1 MRGPR
6 PFLAPDAEEARRLL
20 EQELVKPAYVEAQP
34 NFFERLFG
42 EFLRGVVRLLE
53 GVGGLGSGAGTL
65 VLAIGAALIIIVAIV
80 LIKPRL
86 NARGRKQEIGVFD
99 DDARYS
105 AGQHRSRAAACAAD
119 ADWNRAV
126 AELLRAIIR
135 SAEERVVVT
144 EQPGR
149 TATEAAMQLG
159 GVFPSLSSDVAWLA
173 DLFNETHYG
182 SGRASEA
189 DYQRAAGIDSRFSS
203 ERPARAEGTAT
214 PAAMQ

>member
-1 MRGPR
+1 VIGPR

-20 EQELVKPAYVEAQP
+20 EQELGKPAYVEAQP
-34 NFFERLFG
+34 NVFERLLG

-86 NARGRKQEIGVFD
+86 NARGRKQEAGVFD
-99 DDARYS
+99 DDARFS
-105 AGQHRSRAAACAAD
+105 AAQYRSRAAAGAAD

-135 SAEERVVVT
+135 SAEEHVVVE

-149 TATEAAMQLG
+149 TATEAAVQLG

-189 DYQRAAGIDSRFSS
+189 DYQRAAAVDARFSS
-203 ERPARAEGTAT
+203 ERPVRAEDTAM
-214 PAAMQ
+214 PAVPQ